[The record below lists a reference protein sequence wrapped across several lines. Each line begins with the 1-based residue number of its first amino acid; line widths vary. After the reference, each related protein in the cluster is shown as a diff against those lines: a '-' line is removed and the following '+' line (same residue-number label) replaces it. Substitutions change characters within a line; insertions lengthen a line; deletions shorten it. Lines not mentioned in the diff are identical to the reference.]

1 MLITIRYFEWS
12 ITHREIHLFSLT
24 KAYIFYV
31 VLFYYIYIYVR
42 IVNILIWRWELS
54 PECHFSVASPVILF
68 RHIFLS
74 WWRAS
79 ISQQSPGLCL
89 SLVLEWHAQVTT
101 YCSCGWGGVTFRVL
115 SCPCFTG
122 FTGWVVST
130 TINHTSKQQLS
141 IRDVRVVWIIF
152 QGPLYIIE
160 INVGFEKPGSAMSV
174 TVSYCISQVCAWNF
188 LGLGYSQ

>member
-89 SLVLEWHAQVTT
+89 SLVLGWHAQVTT
-101 YCSCGWGGVTFRVL
+101 YCSCGWGGGHIQSLIL
-115 SCPCFTG
+115 SMLYWFYR
-122 FTGWVVST
+122 
-130 TINHTSKQQLS
+130 LS
-141 IRDVRVVWIIF
+141 RF
-152 QGPLYIIE
+152 HNNQPYL
-160 INVGFEKPGSAMSV
+160 
-174 TVSYCISQVCAWNF
+174 
-188 LGLGYSQ
+188 